1 MEITENSQLTDRP
14 AKQRTIF
21 TRLLRGYRF
30 SVCADAASVARALE
44 VRRQVYRGAC
54 GYEVPVPDEYDSRSW
69 LLLAEDVRTGE
80 AVGSM
85 RVTPRAAGPLECEE
99 YLVLPP
105 ALRSARVVEIIN
117 DQVDNTSHASGK
129 VNLRS
134 CKRLTKAG
142 RRR

>member
-1 MEITENSQLTDRP
+1 MQNTRNVRLRDRSE
-14 AKQRTIF
+14 KERSIF

-30 SVCADAASVARALE
+30 SICEDAESVARALE

-85 RVTPRAAGPLECEE
+85 RVTPRAAGPLQCEE

-105 ALRSARVVEIIN
+105 ALPAAPGVQI
-117 DQVDNTSHASGK
+117 TCFLG
-129 VNLRS
+129 
-134 CKRLTKAG
+134 
-142 RRR
+142 